1 MKISIKS
8 FCTLLCLMVCAN
20 IALARTNDLI
30 KQLETELGK
39 KEAYDH
45 QKQITLHSLKA
56 ELKQMPASS
65 RLQQYDLC
73 NRIYN
78 EYKSYQYDSAAV
90 YAGKMQLLGNQLN
103 DKAKVYYS
111 QIKMAFILL
120 SSGMFKETFDNLRNI
135 DSHYLDTKAKFEYYS
150 ILTRANYD
158 LAAYDD
164 DHRYSPRY
172 NNDANRYIDSAIAIS
187 KPGSYDWLY
196 LTGFKAFKN
205 KQYKVA
211 ERAFIQ
217 LMTKYQLSRH
227 QYAIVTS
234 TLGDLYITSNQRQKS
249 IDLLTKAAIADIQA
263 CTKEAVALFWLSQ
276 QLYQDGDS
284 PNAYRFI
291 QQAMADAEFYGAR
304 QRQFQISNVLPIV
317 AAQELNDSEKA
328 RMRFLI
334 YLIVI
339 TVLALLVVLFSFILF
354 KQLKKVQAK
363 EKIIEDKNTEL
374 EAINE
379 RLQEDARIKEDYIGY
394 FFNIISGYI
403 LKLEKLKNSI
413 DTKLS
418 IKKYEDIQQTINK
431 INIKKERETLF
442 YTFDH
447 VFLKIF
453 PNFIPAFNSLFAEK
467 DQIWPKENEVLTTDL
482 RIYALIRMGITDT
495 EAIANILEYTEKTI
509 YVYKMRIKAKA
520 LVHGEEFDKR
530 IMAIKAVDT
539 LQSEI
544 QHLAQRIVPQAT
556 TTNKKAESKSV

>member
-1 MKISIKS
+1 MKLGIRSV
-8 FCTLLCLMVCAN
+8 CGLVWLMVCTSA
-20 IALARTNDLI
+20 ALAHTGDLI
-30 KQLETELGK
+30 EQLKTELSK
-39 KEAYDH
+39 KSTYDH
-45 QKQITLHSLKA
+45 QKQLAIRRLKEQLHHVPGSNPL
-56 ELKQMPASS
+56 
-65 RLQQYDLC
+65 LQYNLC
-73 NRIYN
+73 SRIYD
-78 EYKSYQYDSAAV
+78 EYKSYQYDSASV
-90 YAGKMQLLGNQLN
+90 YVGKMQVLGTQLN
-103 DKAKVYYS
+103 DKAKVYNS
-111 QIKMAFILL
+111 RVKMAFILL
-120 SSGMFKETFDNLRNI
+120 SSGMFKETFDNLKSI
-135 DSHYLDTKAKFEYYS
+135 DARYLNDTVRFEYYS
-150 ILTRANYD
+150 LLTRTNYD
-158 LAAYDD
+158 LAAYDND
-164 DHRYSPRY
+164 SRYTPVY
-172 NNDANRYIDSAIAIS
+172 NANANRYIDSAIAIS
-187 KPGSYDWLY
+187 RPDSYDRVY
-196 LTGFKAFKN
+196 LTGFKNFKN
-205 KQYKVA
+205 KQYAAA
-211 ERAFIQ
+211 EAAFNRLLNQ
-217 LMTKYQLSRH
+217 YQLSRH

-234 TLGDLYITSNQRQKS
+234 TLGDLYITNNQQQKS
-249 IDLLTKAAIADIQA
+249 IDWLVKGSIADIQSS
-263 CTKEAVALFWLSQ
+263 TKEAVALFWLSQ
-276 QLYQDGDS
+276 QLYRAGDS
-284 PNAYRFI
+284 NNAYQFI

-317 AAQELNDSEKA
+317 AAQQLNDSEKA
-328 RMRFLI
+328 RIRFLI

-394 FFNIISGYI
+394 FFNVISGYI

-418 IKKYEDIQQTINK
+418 IKKYDDIQLTINN

-467 DQIWPKENEVLTTDL
+467 DQIWPKEHEVLTTDL
-482 RIYALIRMGITDT
+482 RIFALIRMGITDT

-539 LQSEI
+539 LQAEV
-544 QHLAQRIVPQAT
+544 QPLVQRITPPAS
-556 TTNKKAESKSV
+556 KKAESKAI